1 MNYCHPIYHLL
12 FFFDQ
17 PPKFQDKENILE
29 LMNTHTYYYLAQVY
43 EKTNQPSKSA
53 ECCYITLRYHPYI
66 TSAHVCTFSDPLC
79 HVSIN
84 TVLNVSK
91 SCQPAN
97 PPSSLADVIYGW
109 FLSKQLALKQFQHL
123 DWATNASMLSQH
135 YLANEDYSTTKRHLI
150 G

>member
-1 MNYCHPIYHLL
+1 MSRQHKYSTERKQKL
-12 FFFDQ
+12 
-17 PPKFQDKENILE
+17 
-29 LMNTHTYYYLAQVY
+29 
-43 EKTNQPSKSA
+43 
-53 ECCYITLRYHPYI
+53 
-66 TSAHVCTFSDPLC
+66 
-79 HVSIN
+79 
-84 TVLNVSK
+84 
-91 SCQPAN
+91 PAN